1 MERRQTRAG
10 RLPAGWW
17 FPRPIGRVSPSMT
30 TAARTDT
37 LLTPDDLVAR
47 IASCLPAAVVE
58 PIRRRVQAMVPP
70 GAVKDALSG
79 TALGHTLHPMLTD
92 LPIGCWTSAMALD
105 LFGGRAARPA
115 AQRLIGLGLLS
126 ALPTAATGASDWSDT
141 EGRTARVG
149 AAHAVSNTV
158 AFACYGASWMA
169 RRRGHHYRG
178 VALGLLGAGAATVGG
193 YLGGHLVNVLGVGVD
208 ETAFSRGADD
218 WVPVASDAIVTDD
231 FTRARV
237 GETAVMVRRDEDHLV
252 CLGARCPHRGAPMEA
267 GPRADG
273 AVTCPWHGSRFSLR
287 DGALLRGPA
296 TTPLPM
302 FECRVV
308 ADVVE
313 VRGRVT

>member
-1 MERRQTRAG
+1 MTTTARPDSPRSPDHRSVTRSSGATNQTG
-10 RLPAGWW
+10 RFDPVSTIVSYLPAE
-17 FPRPIGRVSPSMT
+17 
-30 TAARTDT
+30 
-37 LLTPDDLVAR
+37 
-47 IASCLPAAVVE
+47 VVE

-141 EGRTARVG
+141 EGTTARVG

-208 ETAFSRGADD
+208 ATAFSRGADD

-231 FTRARV
+231 FTRVRV
-237 GETAVMVRRDEDHLV
+237 GETAVMVRRDEGELV
-252 CLGARCPHRGAPMEA
+252 CLGARCPHRGAPMEE
-267 GPRADG
+267 GRRADG
-273 AVTCPWHGSRFSLR
+273 AVTCPWHGSRFSLH

-308 ADVVE
+308 EDVVE